1 MTNQYDPTQG
11 YGAPAGPSRLFI
23 FIGIVL
29 IAGGL
34 AVPVAVVAT
43 KVSAFAE
50 ALRED
55 DAWSG
60 GNDLAAGVR
69 LEIPGRIEVHAAET
83 GTYTVYHE
91 IRGRRKNGQSYYD
104 RNLPPHTLTIVSADT
119 GAALPLRGVS
129 YSETYTL
136 GGREGYALKKFDIAK
151 PGTYV
156 VTAEAEG
163 DIDPDR
169 RPVLLVSRSVLKGM
183 FGGMAVIFLAIGGG
197 ILLVAGGVVMVV
209 ITAVKRSGA
218 RKRAAEGQAVP
229 PQSPVA

>member
-1 MTNQYDPTQG
+1 MTNQYDPAQG

-23 FIGIVL
+23 FIGIIL
-29 IAGGL
+29 IIAGL
-34 AVPVAVVAT
+34 AVPVTVIVT
-43 KVSAFAE
+43 KVAAFAE
-50 ALRED
+50 ALQED

-69 LEIPGRIEVHAAET
+69 LEIPGRVEVNAEET

-91 IRGRRKNGQSYYD
+91 FQGRRKNGQSYCD

-119 GAALPLRGVS
+119 GEAVSLRGVP

-136 GGREGYALKKFDIAK
+136 GGRAGYALKKFDIAK

-156 VTAEAEG
+156 VTAAVEG
-163 DIDPDR
+163 DIDPAR
-169 RPVLLVSRSVLKGM
+169 GPVLFISRSVLKGM
-183 FGGMAVIFLAIGGG
+183 FGGFAVIFLAIAGG
-197 ILLVAGGVVMVV
+197 IVLIAGGVVMIV

-218 RKRAAEGQAVP
+218 RKRAAEERTFTPIA
-229 PQSPVA
+229 S